1 MTYVMLVVAT
11 TPTEKQGALFYTKFG
26 RSDKFTPEMLQ
37 FLTEN
42 KHHDFWDM
50 SDAARG
56 FLAGEY
62 AEDENQDSDEYKR
75 GLALGR
81 EFWVEEID
89 DIPRFPPMPVIE
101 TWGLIINN
109 DV

>member
-1 MTYVMLVVAT
+1 
-11 TPTEKQGALFYTKFG
+11 
-26 RSDKFTPEMLQ
+26 
-37 FLTEN
+37 
-42 KHHDFWDM
+42 M
-50 SDAARG
+50 SEAARG

-62 AEDENQDSDEYKR
+62 TKDMENPDSDEYRR

-81 EFWVEEID
+81 EFWVEEIY